1 MRCWIP
7 LLLCGLVLGCQRQE
21 KAPAT
26 RPSGPTVA
34 SLVPSATDAIVQM
47 GAADQLVGV
56 SNYEPGNPQLAGY
69 PRVGDYHVTDW
80 EKLSA
85 IRPTVMVIPRPKD
98 EMVGIFQER
107 SKQLGVQLLDVHVD
121 RLEDIFPVIQSIG
134 TVIHQDAKAAQLVA
148 RVRGELRLVTEQAK
162 GKPPVRTLIVLD
174 ENASFI
180 VGSKNYLD
188 DIVTMAGGVNVA
200 GAMEK
205 DYPNIDREELLRLDP
220 DAVIQLLSEATPQVL
235 AAAQQ
240 FWTSVPQLKAVRNNR
255 IYVHSEWYLTL
266 PSARVGETARLI
278 VNDLHPLTNS
288 GSTTTTVTH

>member
-1 MRCWIP
+1 MRWWTS
-7 LLLCGLVLGCQRQE
+7 LLLCGLALGCQRQE
-21 KAPAT
+21 KTPST

-47 GAADQLVGV
+47 GAAEQLVGV
-56 SNYEPGNPQLAGY
+56 SNYEPENPQLAGY

-85 IRPTVMVIPRPKD
+85 IRPTVMVIPRPKQ

-107 SKQLGVQLLDVHVD
+107 SKQLGIELLDVHVD

-134 TVIHQDAKAAQLVA
+134 VAIHQDAKAIQLIA
-148 RVRGELRLVTEQAK
+148 RVREELRQVAEQAK
-162 GKPPVRTLIVLD
+162 GKPQVRTLIVLD

-188 DIVTMAGGVNVA
+188 DVVTIAGGINVA
-200 GAMEK
+200 GSMDK

-220 DAVIQLLSEATPQVL
+220 DVVIQLLSEATPQVL
-235 AAAQQ
+235 AAAKQ
-240 FWTSVPQLKAVRNNR
+240 FWTNVPQLKAVRNNR

-278 VNDLHPLTNS
+278 ANDLHPLTKT
-288 GSTTTTVTH
+288 GSATTTVTH